1 MKRRKGVLGERG
13 RGSRGQRP
21 PIPNDGGGGGQAR
34 HRTAAAG
41 GEVMPC
47 SVGQGWA
54 PAGNGRGLT
63 SRPGQSGSGGP
74 Q

>member
-1 MKRRKGVLGERG
+1 VSEGGAQGDSARLFQMTE
-13 RGSRGQRP
+13 
-21 PIPNDGGGGGQAR
+21 GGGGQAR
-34 HRTAAAG
+34 HGTAAAG
-41 GEVMPC
+41 GEVMSC

-54 PAGNGRGLT
+54 RAGNGRGLT